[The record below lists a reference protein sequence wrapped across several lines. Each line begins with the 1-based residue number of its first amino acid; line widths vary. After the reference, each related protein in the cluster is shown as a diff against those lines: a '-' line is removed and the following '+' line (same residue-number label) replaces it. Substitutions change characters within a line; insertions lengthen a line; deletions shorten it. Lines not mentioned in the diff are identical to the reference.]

1 MRRERQQLDDLLASL
16 SPLASTWRDAHSDA
30 VIRAIELIPQKPSYD
45 RSDLEALLATDFGA
59 AMTAIRLVL
68 ELSKDEFTVAMRA
81 TLPAGTGVKR
91 FREDQGTF
99 VEALCKL
106 GVLEQLGAL
115 VNTPVTWRTILV
127 ERLKAGRGSAIK
139 GQARGRGL
147 EDFVELIV
155 RGVFGEKNYSVRTRF
170 VGARGSS
177 TEKADFAIPSKNDA
191 RILIETKAY
200 GATGSKQTD
209 VLGDV
214 ARIVEQKRHDTDFLL
229 VTDGITW
236 RDRTNDLRKLV
247 EMQNQGLIT
256 RIYTRTMA
264 GQLEEDLKELRRDHA
279 LAERSTSRPQ

>member
-1 MRRERQQLDDLLASL
+1 MRRERQHVDDLLGAL
-16 SPLASTWRDAHSDA
+16 SPLESTWKDAHSDA
-30 VIRAIELIPQKPSYD
+30 VLQLIEAIPQKATYD
-45 RSDLEALLATDFGA
+45 VADLKALLDRDFDAT
-59 AMTAIRLVL
+59 MTAIRLVL

-91 FREDQGTF
+91 FREDDGAF
-99 VEALCKL
+99 IGALVKL
-106 GVLEQLGAL
+106 GVLDQLGRLA
-115 VNTPVTWRTILV
+115 NTPITWRNILL

-147 EDFVELIV
+147 EDFVELLV
-155 RGVFGEKNYSVRTRF
+155 RGVFGAGQYSVRSRF
-170 VGARGSS
+170 VGSRGTS

-229 VTDGITW
+229 VTDGVTW
-236 RDRTNDLRKLV
+236 RDRVNDLRKLV
-247 EMQNQGLIT
+247 TMQNEGLIT
-256 RIYTRTMA
+256 RIYTRSMA
-264 GQLEEDLKELRRDHA
+264 AQLEDDLKELKRDHA
-279 LAERSTSRPQ
+279 L